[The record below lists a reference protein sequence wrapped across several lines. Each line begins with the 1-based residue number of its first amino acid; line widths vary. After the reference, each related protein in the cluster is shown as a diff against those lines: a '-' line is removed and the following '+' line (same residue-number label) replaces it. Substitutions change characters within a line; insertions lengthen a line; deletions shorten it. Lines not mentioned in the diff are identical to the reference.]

1 MIILFMGQIFSGDI
15 NTDFVPFHERVPA
28 KAFDKNCFY
37 IDVYNEKKITR
48 FPYSWLK
55 VSRSGAARGH
65 FDS

>member
-1 MIILFMGQIFSGDI
+1 MGQIFSGDI

-48 FPYSWLK
+48 FAHSLLK
-55 VSRSGAARGH
+55 VAMRGAAPGH